1 MTIAI
6 DFDGTCVTHEFPR
19 IGKDIGAI
27 PVLKQLVKNGH
38 KLILNTMRCTREKA
52 YKTAQDTTYY
62 GDVLKEAIKWF
73 EDNGILLYGINENPT
88 QKYWTGSPKVFAH
101 KYIDD
106 ANIGTPLIYPENK
119 RPYVDWSAVTYLL
132 MKEGLLTEEQSMD
145 LRAQIAEI
153 QNKL

>member
-38 KLILNTMRCTREKA
+38 KLILNTMRCAGEKA

-62 GDVLKEAIKWF
+62 GDTLKEAVKWF
-73 EDNGILLYGINENPT
+73 EDNEILLYGINENPT
-88 QKYWTGSPKVFAH
+88 QKYWTESPKVFAH

-106 ANIGTPLIYPENK
+106 ANIGTPLNHPKNK
-119 RPYVDWSAVTYLL
+119 RPYVNWIMIAYLL
-132 MKEGLLTEEQSMD
+132 LEEGMLTEEQYEV
-145 LRAQIAEI
+145 LKEQIKEI